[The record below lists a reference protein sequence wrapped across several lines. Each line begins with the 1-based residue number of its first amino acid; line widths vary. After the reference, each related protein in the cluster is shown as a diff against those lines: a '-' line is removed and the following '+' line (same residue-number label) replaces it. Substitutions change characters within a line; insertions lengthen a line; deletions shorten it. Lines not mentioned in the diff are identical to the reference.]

1 MDEPVRKQSSSLFT
15 FRAHIS
21 GLYPK
26 YEVMDLKNNGIIKR
40 ERTM

>member
-1 MDEPVRKQSSSLFT
+1 MDESVKKKTSSLFT

-26 YEVMDLKNNGIIKR
+26 YDAIDLKNNGY
-40 ERTM
+40 